1 MNSVKVAAKRG
12 VGALIQ
18 PHISVM
24 HFPSSKH
31 TQKKKQHFLRPDF
44 CHESGGGARHKSN
57 YIYPKKLL
65 LLCRCQHLIHH
76 ALKTFP
82 NPLLPY
88 YSKIHEKRKISL
100 TSPAT
105 LDFPHPSSQ
114 NITSTGVLLFL
125 ESVHSD
131 SIKRRARISRI
142 TSKMAYHNEWA
153 AGPPPPLASQTP
165 KSSLVGNRH
174 RCCCFSFWLAATER
188 SNPSLHQASRG
199 LFENADCIAA
209 PSAYAIR

>member
-1 MNSVKVAAKRG
+1 MNQAAVPGTNQTTSIQRSSYYFAG
-12 VGALIQ
+12 VNTWFTTHSKPFQILSCPIIQ
-18 PHISVM
+18 KYTRS
-24 HFPSSKH
+24 
-31 TQKKKQHFLRPDF
+31 
-44 CHESGGGARHKSN
+44 E
-57 YIYPKKLL
+57 
-65 LLCRCQHLIHH
+65 
-76 ALKTFP
+76 
-82 NPLLPY
+82 
-88 YSKIHEKRKISL
+88 KISL
-100 TSPAT
+100 RSPAT

-209 PSAYAIR
+209 PSAYAIRWEWEH

>member
-1 MNSVKVAAKRG
+1 M
-12 VGALIQ
+12 L
-18 PHISVM
+18 
-24 HFPSSKH
+24 FPSSKH
-31 TQKKKQHFLRPDF
+31 TKKKQHVLRSDF

-76 ALKTFP
+76 TFKTFP

-88 YSKIHEKRKISL
+88 YSKIYKKRKISL
-100 TSPAT
+100 RSPAT
-105 LDFPHPSSQ
+105 LDFPHPSDQ
-114 NITSTGVLLFL
+114 NVPFNRCLAFL

-142 TSKMAYHNEWA
+142 TSKTAYHNDWA
-153 AGPPPPLASQTP
+153 AGPSPPPTP
-165 KSSLVGNRH
+165 KSSLVGNRQL
-174 RCCCFSFWLAATER
+174 CCCFSFWLAATEQ
-188 SNPSLHQASRG
+188 SNPSLHRASRG

-209 PSAYAIR
+209 PSAYAIRWEWEL